1 MSNDLIS
8 RSQVEKLLRVYADD
22 VGCNREEY
30 ELANEILKAVC
41 FLSDVEN
48 IPTAYDVDKVVEQ
61 IKKATDEHGLVDY
74 INDKPVIKKEK
85 AIEIVKVGGKYE

>member
-48 IPTAYDVDKVVEQ
+48 ILTAYDVDKVVEQ

-85 AIEIVKVGGKYE
+85 AIEIVKAGA

>member
-41 FLSDVEN
+41 FLSYVEN
-48 IPTAYDVDKVVEQ
+48 ILTAYDVDKVVEQ

-85 AIEIVKVGGKYE
+85 AIEIVKAGGVN

>member
-1 MSNDLIS
+1 MYGHQYTAEERQFMTEYVPGHS
-8 RSQVEKLLRVYADD
+8 Y
-22 VGCNREEY
+22 RE
-30 ELANEILKAVC
+30 I
-41 FLSDVEN
+41 